1 MSRALPALVLLLSML
16 AFAACS
22 SSRPEAVPARV
33 DSLRA
38 EPALLGTA
46 NDGPQALAASRARWE
61 AQRPGD
67 YRFTYTRS
75 CFCPPQYRGPFDV
88 TVRGGAVADVAYEG
102 EGEPIDRP
110 LTEYQT
116 VDDLFALIA
125 EAYARDAA
133 RVDATYDP
141 TTGQPTEVYID
152 YNEQMADEEVG
163 FTIESIRPVDG

>member
-1 MSRALPALVLLLSML
+1 MLRSALLLAVL
-16 AFAACS
+16 TLAACS
-22 SSRPEAVPARV
+22 SPRPEPTVPVRT
-33 DSLRA
+33 DSLHA
-38 EPALLGTA
+38 EPTSPGAMD
-46 NDGPQALAASRARWE
+46 DGPQALAASRVRWE

-67 YRFTYTRS
+67 YRFTYSRN

-88 TVRGGAVADVAYEG
+88 TVRGGAVADVAYRG
-102 EGEPIDRP
+102 EGDPIDRP

-133 RVDATYDP
+133 RVDVTYDP

-152 YNEQMADEEVG
+152 YDEQMADEEVG
-163 FTIESIRPVDG
+163 FTVEPVRPVDG